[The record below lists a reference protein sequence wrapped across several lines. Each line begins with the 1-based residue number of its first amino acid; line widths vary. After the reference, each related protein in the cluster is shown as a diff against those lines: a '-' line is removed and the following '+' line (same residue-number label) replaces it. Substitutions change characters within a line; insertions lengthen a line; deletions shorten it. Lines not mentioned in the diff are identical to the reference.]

1 MSRNCLDAQ
10 QSGKPYCWVVFRL
23 AEPQPFKD
31 YCTSHLEDIM
41 IRKDMHYGVV
51 MQCKIYICSEYCPFC
66 MRNKNSSSSD
76 CMKQYYTNFKLRNHV
91 ERHFILGQ
99 VSCSHSICTAEFPCS
114 ANIPYVIFSY
124 SSKSPCI
131 AYKNAGERE
140 KTLKHQII
148 VSIDDAAFVEHGTVE
163 QAEDCKV
170 L

>member
-1 MSRNCLDAQ
+1 MILWSERICIVASLCNIKFAYAQ
-10 QSGKPYCWVVFRL
+10 NIAHHAWETPS
-23 AEPQPFKD
+23 
-31 YCTSHLEDIM
+31 
-41 IRKDMHYGVV
+41 
-51 MQCKIYICSEYCPFC
+51 
-66 MRNKNSSSSD
+66 SSSSD
-76 CMKQYYTNFKLRNHV
+76 CMKQSYTNFKLRNHIETHYIV
-91 ERHFILGQ
+91 GQ